1 MVFLIDLALALFVVV
16 GALVLGTLGVML
28 LKEMNKKDK

>member
-1 MVFLIDLALALFVVV
+1 MVILIDLALALFVVV

-28 LKEMNKKDK
+28 LKELNKKEK